1 MMHDE
6 PPKRVLFVCVENCN
20 RSQMAEA
27 FARMHGRPGQVQ
39 AYSAGCR
46 PAACVHPKAI
56 AAMRELGYDMQQHFA
71 KGLSDIPDL
80 QYDVAV
86 TMGCAD
92 LCPDLRATVREDWD
106 IPCPKAMPAERFR
119 TVRDQIGEKVK
130 ELLARLAVG
139 LDGNTVCGWQR

>member
-1 MMHDE
+1 MHYK

-27 FARMHGRPGQVQ
+27 FARIYGRPGQVE

-46 PAACVHPKAI
+46 HAACVHPKAI
-56 AAMRELGYDMQQHFA
+56 TAMRELGYDMQQHFA

-80 QYDVAV
+80 QYDVVV

-92 LCPDLRATVREDWD
+92 LCPDLRAKVKEDWD
-106 IPCPKAMPAERFR
+106 IPCPKLMPPEQFR

-130 ELLARLAVG
+130 DLLARLAVAP
-139 LDGNTVCGWQR
+139 DGSRVC